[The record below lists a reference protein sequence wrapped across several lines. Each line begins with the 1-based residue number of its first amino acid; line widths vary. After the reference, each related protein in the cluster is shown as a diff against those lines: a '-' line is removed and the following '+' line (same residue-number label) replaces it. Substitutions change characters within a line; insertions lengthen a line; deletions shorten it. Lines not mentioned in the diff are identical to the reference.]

1 MIPLKFSSIFPSSEN
16 WETYLFDLLFS
27 VQPQEKVF
35 GSLLRYYP
43 FLAVSDV
50 GCYLSA
56 LSYVEYLGNR
66 YLYRSVFTDAIG
78 DYVLFLSSKKTD
90 RYHEKMVSHLV
101 SISVLS
107 GCSFVR
113 KPSQS
118 RYDGYDLEL
127 KGLNVEFETGLK
139 ASYRDLEERIA
150 LSLFPVLI
158 VLPNQDVLKRY
169 SNHFRV
175 WDVSLVSLASYSSF
189 LRSFFG

>member
-1 MIPLKFSSIFPSSEN
+1 MKFSSIFPSSED

-27 VQPQEKVF
+27 VQPKKRVF
-35 GSLLRYYP
+35 SSLLHYYP
-43 FLAVSDV
+43 FLTVSEID
-50 GCYLSA
+50 GCLSS
-56 LSYVEYLGNR
+56 LSYVEYLGSR
-66 YLYRSVFTDAIG
+66 YLYRSVFTDAVG

-90 RYHEKMVSHLV
+90 RYHEKIVSHLV

-127 KGLNVEFETGLK
+127 KGLNVEFETGFK
-139 ASYRDLEERIA
+139 ASYRDLEDRIA
-150 LSLFPVLI
+150 LSRFPVLV
-158 VLPNQDVLKRY
+158 VLPNRDVLERY

-175 WDVSLVSLASYSSF
+175 WDVSLVSLVSYSSF
-189 LRSFFG
+189 LKSFFS